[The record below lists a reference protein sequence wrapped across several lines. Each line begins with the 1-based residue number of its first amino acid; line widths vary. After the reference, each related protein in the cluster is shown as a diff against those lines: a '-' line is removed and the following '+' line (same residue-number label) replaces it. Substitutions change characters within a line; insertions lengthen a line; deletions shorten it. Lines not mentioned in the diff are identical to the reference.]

1 MKSILGSVRKMIG
14 GIAGEESPF
23 DSDLIIHIN
32 SVFTIVNQLGVGPKE
47 VYSITGEDETWDDF
61 FSDTKIIN
69 LVKSYVYLKVKILFD
84 PPTSGVLH
92 EALERQ
98 ITEAE
103 WRLRVQGDHDLI
115 EKRKEV
121 EDETEPDEYYG

>member
-14 GIAGEESPF
+14 GIAEEESPF
-23 DSDLIIHIN
+23 DPDLIIHIN

-47 VYSITGEDETWDDF
+47 PYSIEDETNTWDEFWGD
-61 FSDTKIIN
+61 SDVIEMVKSYMYLKTKII
-69 LVKSYVYLKVKILFD
+69 FD

-98 ITEAE
+98 ITEFE
-103 WRLRVQGDHDLI
+103 WRLSVQGDTNRLHAG
-115 EKRKEV
+115 EEV
-121 EDETEPDEYYG
+121 ADESEDD